1 MWTVLLLLGAL
12 AEGRLWS
19 QTKPKKQPPPES
31 IVSPLD
37 DAVARTASVAAWFRG
52 GPPPR
57 HWVATLPNDY
67 RGGASLG
74 QDTVTASVDA
84 WFRGGPPPRHWTAT
98 LPNNY
103 RGGALLGQG
112 TVKKA
117 FAVPNRTDV
126 VLKTRVMHGGAR
138 QQTWAEVLYLEFL
151 RGKAGVPKLHGAW
164 QEKRS
169 VYYVVQRL
177 SVPLVENSGPSA
189 AWLKTCRAR
198 PLEAAVSLIEGV
210 RSFADAGYFDAEH
223 SLDGREFSLGED
235 GAGVY
240 LIDAPEPLHN
250 SPIRN
255 VVDWALRGTWTDRN
269 ATKDGTCVADE
280 DCPRLREHAR
290 GERVPGHKRAAR
302 EARGWCR
309 NGRCVGVDA
318 RAHVYDLATRAWA
331 LPLILAEG
339 RFSSQKAKQR
349 LEELIKRMRR
359 EAPEDRPSLF
369 VSGVLL
375 SLSKP
380 LVLPRIRSDDFPGS
394 LQDTVGAT
402 PRVTQAGGAA
412 GPGRRRRVGARVA
425 HRCHWRRRG
434 GRARRGGGRLVPGRA
449 AAAALDN
456 QFKYRLRPRPRPR
469 RGRPQESF
477 DSCGPPGRPRED
489 ARQDVGAQGPE
500 RTRDAFRAYVFGAQ
514 SRAPGRAPVVRRLA
528 RRSGGPRLLRR
539 AARRLP
545 HIRQGSIDTTI
556 E

>member
-1 MWTVLLLLGAL
+1 MRTVLLLLGAL

-37 DAVARTASVAAWFRG
+37 DAIARTASVAAWFRG

-112 TVKKA
+112 TFKKA
-117 FAVPNRTDV
+117 FSVLNRTDV

-151 RGKAGVPKLHGAW
+151 RGKAGVPKLHVAW

-223 SLDGREFSLGED
+223 FLDGRKFALSED
-235 GAGVY
+235 GAVY
-240 LIDAPEPLHN
+240 LVDAPEPLAT
-250 SPIRN
+250 SPARN
-255 VVDWALRGTWTDRN
+255 VVDWALRGTWKDRN
-269 ATKDGTCVADE
+269 ATKDGTCLADK
-280 DCPRLREHAR
+280 DCPRLREQGR
-290 GERVPGHKRAAR
+290 GDRVPGHKRAAR
-302 EARGWCR
+302 EAGGWCR

-349 LEELIKRMRR
+349 LEQLIKRMRS

-369 VSGVLL
+369 FFGVQ
-375 SLSKP
+375 KP
-380 LVLPRIRSDDFPGS
+380 PVLPHIRSDDFPGS
-394 LQDTVGAT
+394 LQDAVDAT
-402 PRVTQAGGAA
+402 LRVTQAGGAIDA
-412 GPGRRRRVGARVA
+412 GRRAGARVA
-425 HRCHWRRRG
+425 HRRLRRSRG

-449 AAAALDN
+449 AAAALDD
-456 QFKYRLRPRPRPR
+456 QFKYRLRPWPRPR

-500 RTRDAFRAYVFGAQ
+500 RTRDAFRAYIFGAQ
-514 SRAPGRAPVVRRLA
+514 PRAPGRAPVARRLA

-545 HIRQGSIDTTI
+545 HIRQGSIDTII

>member
-1 MWTVLLLLGAL
+1 M
-12 AEGRLWS
+12 
-19 QTKPKKQPPPES
+19 
-31 IVSPLD
+31 SPLD

-57 HWVATLPNDY
+57 HWV
-67 RGGASLG
+67 
-74 QDTVTASVDA
+74 
-84 WFRGGPPPRHWTAT
+84 AT

-177 SVPLVENSGPSA
+177 SVPLVENSEPSA

-198 PLEAAVSLIEGV
+198 PLETAVSLIEGV
-210 RSFADAGYFDAEH
+210 RSFADAGFFDAEH
-223 SLDGREFSLGED
+223 TLDGREFSLGED

-240 LIDAPEPLHN
+240 LIDAPEPLYN

-255 VVDWALRGTWTDRN
+255 VVDWALRGMWTDRN

-359 EAPEDRPSLF
+359 ESPEDRPSLF
-369 VSGVLL
+369 VSGV
-375 SLSKP
+375 
-380 LVLPRIRSDDFPGS
+380 RSPWCCRVYEA
-394 LQDTVGAT
+394 TTARGAYGRGEKYPQT
-402 PRVTQAGGAA
+402 PST
-412 GPGRRRRVGARVA
+412 
-425 HRCHWRRRG
+425 
-434 GRARRGGGRLVPGRA
+434 
-449 AAAALDN
+449 
-456 QFKYRLRPRPRPR
+456 RP
-469 RGRPQESF
+469 F
-477 DSCGPPGRPRED
+477 
-489 ARQDVGAQGPE
+489 A
-500 RTRDAFRAYVFGAQ
+500 
-514 SRAPGRAPVVRRLA
+514 
-528 RRSGGPRLLRR
+528 
-539 AARRLP
+539 
-545 HIRQGSIDTTI
+545 
-556 E
+556 

>member
-12 AEGRLWS
+12 AEGRTWLS
-19 QTKPKKQPPPES
+19 QTKQKPKQARLAPPPES

-57 HWVATLPNDY
+57 HW
-67 RGGASLG
+67 
-74 QDTVTASVDA
+74 
-84 WFRGGPPPRHWTAT
+84 TAT

-112 TVKKA
+112 TFKKA
-117 FAVPNRTDV
+117 FSVLNRTDV

-151 RGKAGVPKLHGAW
+151 RGKAGVPKLHVAW
-164 QEKRS
+164 REKRS

-177 SVPLVENSGPSA
+177 SVPLVENSEPSA

-223 SLDGREFSLGED
+223 FLDGRKFALSED
-235 GAGVY
+235 GAVY
-240 LIDAPEPLHN
+240 LVDAPEPLAT

-309 NGRCVGVDA
+309 NGRCVGVDV

-339 RFSSQKAKQR
+339 QFSSQKAKQR
-349 LEELIKRMRR
+349 LEQLIKRMRS

-369 VSGVLL
+369 FFRC
-375 SLSKP
+375 P
-380 LVLPRIRSDDFPGS
+380 HFLVESP
-394 LQDTVGAT
+394 
-402 PRVTQAGGAA
+402 GAA
-412 GPGRRRRVGARVA
+412 AYTKRRLPGEPTRRRRRDPPRNAGWRRYRRWTPSRRPRGPPSSPAKPRRSRAPRRRPPGPRAR
-425 HRCHWRRRG
+425 RRRG
-434 GRARRGGGRLVPGRA
+434 TGQSVQVPA
-449 AAAALDN
+449 TTSAPSSA
-456 QFKYRLRPRPRPR
+456 
-469 RGRPQESF
+469 
-477 DSCGPPGRPRED
+477 
-489 ARQDVGAQGPE
+489 
-500 RTRDAFRAYVFGAQ
+500 
-514 SRAPGRAPVVRRLA
+514 RAPA
-528 RRSGGPRLLRR
+528 RKL
-539 AARRLP
+539 
-545 HIRQGSIDTTI
+545 
-556 E
+556 

>member
-1 MWTVLLLLGAL
+1 MRTVLLLLGAL
-12 AEGRLWS
+12 AEGRTWLS
-19 QTKPKKQPPPES
+19 QTKQKPKQARRAPPPGAG
-31 IVSPLD
+31 VSPLD
-37 DAVARTASVAAWFRG
+37 DAVARTASVA
-52 GPPPR
+52 
-57 HWVATLPNDY
+57 
-67 RGGASLG
+67 
-74 QDTVTASVDA
+74 A

-177 SVPLVENSGPSA
+177 SVPLVENSEPSA

-198 PLEAAVSLIEGV
+198 PLETAVSLIEGV
-210 RSFADAGYFDAEH
+210 RSFADAGFFDAEH

-240 LIDAPEPLHN
+240 LIDAPEPLYN

-255 VVDWALRGTWTDRN
+255 VVDWALRGMWTDRN

-309 NGRCVGVDA
+309 NGRCAGIDA
-318 RAHVYDLATRAWA
+318 EREMSCDRALSKAA
-331 LPLILAEG
+331 LPPRVPERAG
-339 RFSSQKAKQR
+339 RAAREPR
-349 LEELIKRMRR
+349 LRGR
-359 EAPEDRPSLF
+359 A
-369 VSGVLL
+369 
-375 SLSKP
+375 
-380 LVLPRIRSDDFPGS
+380 
-394 LQDTVGAT
+394 AT
-402 PRVTQAGGAA
+402 PRSLL
-412 GPGRRRRVGARVA
+412 
-425 HRCHWRRRG
+425 WRT
-434 GRARRGGGRLVPGRA
+434 
-449 AAAALDN
+449 
-456 QFKYRLRPRPRPR
+456 F
-469 RGRPQESF
+469 F
-477 DSCGPPGRPRED
+477 
-489 ARQDVGAQGPE
+489 
-500 RTRDAFRAYVFGAQ
+500 
-514 SRAPGRAPVVRRLA
+514 
-528 RRSGGPRLLRR
+528 
-539 AARRLP
+539 
-545 HIRQGSIDTTI
+545 
-556 E
+556 

>member
-1 MWTVLLLLGAL
+1 MRTVLLLLGAL
-12 AEGRLWS
+12 AEGRTWLS
-19 QTKPKKQPPPES
+19 QTKQKPKQARRAPPPGAG
-31 IVSPLD
+31 VSPLD

-177 SVPLVENSGPSA
+177 SVPLVENSEPSA

-240 LIDAPEPLHN
+240 LIDAPEPLYN

-349 LEELIKRMRR
+349 LEQLIKRMRS

-369 VSGVLL
+369 FPVSEA
-375 SLSKP
+375 P
-380 LVLPRIRSDDFPGS
+380 
-394 LQDTVGAT
+394 
-402 PRVTQAGGAA
+402 GAA
-412 GPGRRRRVGARVA
+412 AYTKRRPPGEPTRRRRRDPSRNAGWRRYRRWTPSRRPRGPPLSLETPRRSRVPRRSPPGPRAR
-425 HRCHWRRRG
+425 RRRG
-434 GRARRGGGRLVPGRA
+434 TGQSVQVPA
-449 AAAALDN
+449 TTSAPSSA
-456 QFKYRLRPRPRPR
+456 
-469 RGRPQESF
+469 
-477 DSCGPPGRPRED
+477 
-489 ARQDVGAQGPE
+489 
-500 RTRDAFRAYVFGAQ
+500 
-514 SRAPGRAPVVRRLA
+514 RAPA
-528 RRSGGPRLLRR
+528 RKL
-539 AARRLP
+539 
-545 HIRQGSIDTTI
+545 
-556 E
+556 

>member
-1 MWTVLLLLGAL
+1 MRTVLLLLGAL
-12 AEGRLWS
+12 AEGRTWLS
-19 QTKPKKQPPPES
+19 QTKQKPKQARRAPPPGAG
-31 IVSPLD
+31 VSPLD
-37 DAVARTASVAAWFRG
+37 DAVARTASVA
-52 GPPPR
+52 
-57 HWVATLPNDY
+57 
-67 RGGASLG
+67 
-74 QDTVTASVDA
+74 A

-177 SVPLVENSGPSA
+177 SVPLVENSEPSA

-198 PLEAAVSLIEGV
+198 PREAAVSLIEGV

-255 VVDWALRGTWTDRN
+255 VVDWALRGMWTDRN

-309 NGRCVGVDA
+309 NGRCVGVDS

-349 LEELIKRMRR
+349 LEQLIKRMRS

-369 VSGVLL
+369 FPVSEAPGAAAYT
-375 SLSKP
+375 K
-380 LVLPRIRSDDFPGS
+380 RRFPGEPTRHRRRDPS
-394 LQDTVGAT
+394 RNAGWRRYRRWT
-402 PRVTQAGGAA
+402 PSRRPR
-412 GPGRRRRVGARVA
+412 GPQSSPAKPRRSRAPRRRPPGPRARRRRGTGQPVQ
-425 HRCHWRRRG
+425 
-434 GRARRGGGRLVPGRA
+434 VPA
-449 AAAALDN
+449 TTSAPSSA
-456 QFKYRLRPRPRPR
+456 
-469 RGRPQESF
+469 
-477 DSCGPPGRPRED
+477 
-489 ARQDVGAQGPE
+489 
-500 RTRDAFRAYVFGAQ
+500 
-514 SRAPGRAPVVRRLA
+514 RAPA
-528 RRSGGPRLLRR
+528 RKL
-539 AARRLP
+539 
-545 HIRQGSIDTTI
+545 
-556 E
+556 

>member
-1 MWTVLLLLGAL
+1 MRTVLLLLGAL
-12 AEGRLWS
+12 AEGRTWLS
-19 QTKPKKQPPPES
+19 QTKQKPKQARRAPPPGAG
-31 IVSPLD
+31 VSPLD
-37 DAVARTASVAAWFRG
+37 DAVARTASVA
-52 GPPPR
+52 
-57 HWVATLPNDY
+57 
-67 RGGASLG
+67 
-74 QDTVTASVDA
+74 A

-112 TVKKA
+112 TFKKA
-117 FAVPNRTDV
+117 FSVLNRTDV

-151 RGKAGVPKLHGAW
+151 RGKAGVPKLHVAW

-223 SLDGREFSLGED
+223 FLDGRKFALSED
-235 GAGVY
+235 GAVY
-240 LIDAPEPLHN
+240 LVDAPEPLAT
-250 SPIRN
+250 SPVRN
-255 VVDWALRGTWTDRN
+255 VVDWALRGTWKDRN
-269 ATKDGTCVADE
+269 ATKDGTCLADK
-280 DCPRLREHAR
+280 DCPRLREQGR

-309 NGRCVGVDA
+309 NGRCVTVDA

-349 LEELIKRMRR
+349 LEELIKRMRS

-402 PRVTQAGGAA
+402 PRVTQAGGAIDA
-412 GPGRRRRVGARVA
+412 GRRAGARVA

-514 SRAPGRAPVVRRLA
+514 PRAPGRAPVVRRLA

-545 HIRQGSIDTTI
+545 HICQGSIDTTI

>member
-19 QTKPKKQPPPES
+19 QTRPKKQPPPES

-210 RSFADAGYFDAEH
+210 RSFADAGFFDAEH

-255 VVDWALRGTWTDRN
+255 VVDWALRGMWTDRN

-349 LEELIKRMRR
+349 LEQLIKRMRS

-369 VSGVLL
+369 FPVSEAPGAAAYT
-375 SLSKP
+375 K
-380 LVLPRIRSDDFPGS
+380 RRFPGEP
-394 LQDTVGAT
+394 T
-402 PRVTQAGGAA
+402 
-412 GPGRRRRVGARVA
+412 RRRRRDPSRNAGWRRYRRWTPSRRPRGPPLSLETPRRSRAPRRRPPGPRAR
-425 HRCHWRRRG
+425 RRRG
-434 GRARRGGGRLVPGRA
+434 TGQSVQVPA
-449 AAAALDN
+449 TTSAPSSA
-456 QFKYRLRPRPRPR
+456 
-469 RGRPQESF
+469 
-477 DSCGPPGRPRED
+477 
-489 ARQDVGAQGPE
+489 
-500 RTRDAFRAYVFGAQ
+500 
-514 SRAPGRAPVVRRLA
+514 RAPA
-528 RRSGGPRLLRR
+528 RKL
-539 AARRLP
+539 
-545 HIRQGSIDTTI
+545 
-556 E
+556 

>member
-1 MWTVLLLLGAL
+1 MRTVLLLLGAL

-57 HWVATLPNDY
+57 HW
-67 RGGASLG
+67 
-74 QDTVTASVDA
+74 
-84 WFRGGPPPRHWTAT
+84 TAT

-112 TVKKA
+112 TFKKA
-117 FAVPNRTDV
+117 FSVLNRTDL

-177 SVPLVENSGPSA
+177 SVPLVENSEPSA

-198 PLEAAVSLIEGV
+198 PREAAVSLIEGV

-255 VVDWALRGTWTDRN
+255 VVDWALRGMWTDRN

-280 DCPRLREHAR
+280 DCPRLREQGR
-290 GERVPGHKRAAR
+290 GDRVPGHKRAAR
-302 EARGWCR
+302 EAGGWCR
-309 NGRCVGVDA
+309 NGRCVGVDS

-349 LEELIKRMRR
+349 LDELIKRMRR

-369 VSGVLL
+369 VSGV
-375 SLSKP
+375 
-380 LVLPRIRSDDFPGS
+380 RSPWCCRVYEA
-394 LQDTVGAT
+394 TIVRGAYKT
-402 PRVTQAGGAA
+402 PST
-412 GPGRRRRVGARVA
+412 
-425 HRCHWRRRG
+425 
-434 GRARRGGGRLVPGRA
+434 
-449 AAAALDN
+449 
-456 QFKYRLRPRPRPR
+456 RP
-469 RGRPQESF
+469 F
-477 DSCGPPGRPRED
+477 
-489 ARQDVGAQGPE
+489 A
-500 RTRDAFRAYVFGAQ
+500 
-514 SRAPGRAPVVRRLA
+514 
-528 RRSGGPRLLRR
+528 
-539 AARRLP
+539 
-545 HIRQGSIDTTI
+545 
-556 E
+556 

>member
-19 QTKPKKQPPPES
+19 QTRPKKQPPPES

-177 SVPLVENSGPSA
+177 SVPLVENSEPSA

-198 PLEAAVSLIEGV
+198 PLETAVSLIEGV
-210 RSFADAGYFDAEH
+210 RSFADAGFFDAEH

-255 VVDWALRGTWTDRN
+255 VVDWALSGMWTDRN

-309 NGRCVGVDA
+309 NGRCVGVDS

-349 LEELIKRMRR
+349 LEQLIKRMRS

-369 VSGVLL
+369 FPVSEAPGAAAYT
-375 SLSKP
+375 K
-380 LVLPRIRSDDFPGS
+380 RRFPGEP
-394 LQDTVGAT
+394 T
-402 PRVTQAGGAA
+402 RH
-412 GPGRRRRVGARVA
+412 RRRDPSRNAGWRRYRRWTPSRRPRGPQSSPAKPRRSRAPRRWPPGPRA
-425 HRCHWRRRG
+425 HRRRG
-434 GRARRGGGRLVPGRA
+434 TGQSVQVPA
-449 AAAALDN
+449 TTSAPSSA
-456 QFKYRLRPRPRPR
+456 
-469 RGRPQESF
+469 
-477 DSCGPPGRPRED
+477 
-489 ARQDVGAQGPE
+489 
-500 RTRDAFRAYVFGAQ
+500 
-514 SRAPGRAPVVRRLA
+514 RAPA
-528 RRSGGPRLLRR
+528 RKL
-539 AARRLP
+539 
-545 HIRQGSIDTTI
+545 
-556 E
+556 

>member
-37 DAVARTASVAAWFRG
+37 EAVARTTSVAAWFRG

-177 SVPLVENSGPSA
+177 SVPLVENSELSA

-240 LIDAPEPLHN
+240 LIDAPEPLYN

-255 VVDWALRGTWTDRN
+255 VVDWALRGMWTDRN

-369 VSGVLL
+369 FSGVR
-375 SLSKP
+375 SP
-380 LVLPRIRSDDFPGS
+380 WYCRVYEATTARGAYGRGERYPR
-394 LQDTVGAT
+394 T
-402 PRVTQAGGAA
+402 PST
-412 GPGRRRRVGARVA
+412 
-425 HRCHWRRRG
+425 
-434 GRARRGGGRLVPGRA
+434 
-449 AAAALDN
+449 
-456 QFKYRLRPRPRPR
+456 RP
-469 RGRPQESF
+469 F
-477 DSCGPPGRPRED
+477 
-489 ARQDVGAQGPE
+489 A
-500 RTRDAFRAYVFGAQ
+500 
-514 SRAPGRAPVVRRLA
+514 
-528 RRSGGPRLLRR
+528 
-539 AARRLP
+539 
-545 HIRQGSIDTTI
+545 
-556 E
+556 

>member
-19 QTKPKKQPPPES
+19 QTRPKKQPPPES

-177 SVPLVENSGPSA
+177 SVPLVENSEPSA

-309 NGRCVGVDA
+309 NGRCVGVDS

-349 LEELIKRMRR
+349 LEQLIKRMRS

-369 VSGVLL
+369 FPVSEA
-375 SLSKP
+375 P
-380 LVLPRIRSDDFPGS
+380 
-394 LQDTVGAT
+394 
-402 PRVTQAGGAA
+402 GAA
-412 GPGRRRRVGARVA
+412 ASTKRRLSGEPTRRRRRDPSRNAGWRRYRRWTPRRRPRGPPLSLETPRRSRAPRRRPPGPRAR
-425 HRCHWRRRG
+425 RRRG
-434 GRARRGGGRLVPGRA
+434 TGQSVQVPA
-449 AAAALDN
+449 TTSAPSSA
-456 QFKYRLRPRPRPR
+456 
-469 RGRPQESF
+469 
-477 DSCGPPGRPRED
+477 
-489 ARQDVGAQGPE
+489 
-500 RTRDAFRAYVFGAQ
+500 
-514 SRAPGRAPVVRRLA
+514 RAPA
-528 RRSGGPRLLRR
+528 RKL
-539 AARRLP
+539 
-545 HIRQGSIDTTI
+545 
-556 E
+556 

>member
-57 HWVATLPNDY
+57 HWVATLPNNY

-74 QDTVTASVDA
+74 Q
-84 WFRGGPPPRHWTAT
+84 
-98 LPNNY
+98 
-103 RGGALLGQG
+103 G
-112 TVKKA
+112 TFKKA
-117 FAVPNRTDV
+117 FSVLNRTDV

-151 RGKAGVPKLHGAW
+151 RGKAGVPKLHVAW

-177 SVPLVENSGPSA
+177 SVPLVENSEPSA

-223 SLDGREFSLGED
+223 FLDGRKFALSED
-235 GAGVY
+235 GAVY
-240 LIDAPEPLHN
+240 LVDAPEPLAT
-250 SPIRN
+250 SPVRN
-255 VVDWALRGTWTDRN
+255 VVDWALRGTWKDRN
-269 ATKDGTCVADE
+269 ATKDRTCVADK
-280 DCPRLREHAR
+280 DCPRLREQAR
-290 GERVPGHKRAAR
+290 GERVPGHKQAAR
-302 EARGWCR
+302 EAGGWCR
-309 NGRCVGVDA
+309 NGRCAGIDA

-349 LEELIKRMRR
+349 LEQLIKRMRS

-369 VSGVLL
+369 FFRC
-375 SLSKP
+375 P
-380 LVLPRIRSDDFPGS
+380 HFLVESP
-394 LQDTVGAT
+394 
-402 PRVTQAGGAA
+402 GAA
-412 GPGRRRRVGARVA
+412 AYTKRRLPGEPTRRRRRDPPRNAGWRRYRRWTPSRRPRGPPSSPAKPRRSRAPRRRPPGPRAR
-425 HRCHWRRRG
+425 RRRG
-434 GRARRGGGRLVPGRA
+434 TGQSVQVPA
-449 AAAALDN
+449 TTSAPSSA
-456 QFKYRLRPRPRPR
+456 
-469 RGRPQESF
+469 
-477 DSCGPPGRPRED
+477 
-489 ARQDVGAQGPE
+489 
-500 RTRDAFRAYVFGAQ
+500 
-514 SRAPGRAPVVRRLA
+514 RAPA
-528 RRSGGPRLLRR
+528 RKL
-539 AARRLP
+539 
-545 HIRQGSIDTTI
+545 
-556 E
+556 

>member
-112 TVKKA
+112 TFKKA
-117 FAVPNRTDV
+117 FSVLNRTDV

-177 SVPLVENSGPSA
+177 SVPLVENSEPSA

-198 PLEAAVSLIEGV
+198 PREAAVSLIEGV

-255 VVDWALRGTWTDRN
+255 VVDWALRGMWTDRN

-309 NGRCVGVDA
+309 NGRCVGVDS

-349 LEELIKRMRR
+349 LEQLIKRMRS

-369 VSGVLL
+369 FPVSEAPGAAAYT
-375 SLSKP
+375 K
-380 LVLPRIRSDDFPGS
+380 RRFPGEP
-394 LQDTVGAT
+394 T
-402 PRVTQAGGAA
+402 
-412 GPGRRRRVGARVA
+412 RRRRRDPLRNAGWRRYRRWTPSRRPRGPPLSLETPRRSRAPRRRPPGPRAR
-425 HRCHWRRRG
+425 RRRG
-434 GRARRGGGRLVPGRA
+434 TGQSVQVPA
-449 AAAALDN
+449 TTSAPSSA
-456 QFKYRLRPRPRPR
+456 
-469 RGRPQESF
+469 
-477 DSCGPPGRPRED
+477 
-489 ARQDVGAQGPE
+489 
-500 RTRDAFRAYVFGAQ
+500 
-514 SRAPGRAPVVRRLA
+514 RAPA
-528 RRSGGPRLLRR
+528 RKL
-539 AARRLP
+539 
-545 HIRQGSIDTTI
+545 
-556 E
+556 

>member
-37 DAVARTASVAAWFRG
+37 DAVARTTSVAAWFRG

-74 QDTVTASVDA
+74 Q
-84 WFRGGPPPRHWTAT
+84 
-98 LPNNY
+98 
-103 RGGALLGQG
+103 G
-112 TVKKA
+112 TFKKA
-117 FAVPNRTDV
+117 FSVLNRTDV

-151 RGKAGVPKLHGAW
+151 RGKAGVPKLHVAW

-177 SVPLVENSGPSA
+177 SVPLVENSEPSA
-189 AWLKTCRAR
+189 AWLKSCRVR
-198 PLEAAVSLIEGV
+198 PLETAVSLIEGV
-210 RSFADAGYFDAEH
+210 RSFADAGFFDAEH

-240 LIDAPEPLHN
+240 LIDAPEPLYN

-255 VVDWALRGTWTDRN
+255 VVDWALRGTWKDRN

-369 VSGVLL
+369 VSGVQ
-375 SLSKP
+375 SP
-380 LVLPRIRSDDFPGS
+380 WCCRVYEATTAR
-394 LQDTVGAT
+394 GAYGRGEKYPQT
-402 PRVTQAGGAA
+402 PST
-412 GPGRRRRVGARVA
+412 
-425 HRCHWRRRG
+425 
-434 GRARRGGGRLVPGRA
+434 
-449 AAAALDN
+449 
-456 QFKYRLRPRPRPR
+456 RP
-469 RGRPQESF
+469 F
-477 DSCGPPGRPRED
+477 
-489 ARQDVGAQGPE
+489 A
-500 RTRDAFRAYVFGAQ
+500 
-514 SRAPGRAPVVRRLA
+514 
-528 RRSGGPRLLRR
+528 
-539 AARRLP
+539 
-545 HIRQGSIDTTI
+545 
-556 E
+556 